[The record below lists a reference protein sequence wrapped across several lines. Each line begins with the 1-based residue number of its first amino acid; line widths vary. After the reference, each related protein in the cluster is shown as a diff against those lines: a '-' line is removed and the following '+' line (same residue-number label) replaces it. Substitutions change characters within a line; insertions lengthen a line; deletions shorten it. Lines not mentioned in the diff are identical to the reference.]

1 MERNKSIQR
10 GEKLAQMNSM
20 VGALK
25 FYGAA
30 ALASIR
36 GQGLD
41 MPVAAAAAAAPVAAT
56 THHHLPAGSLGLAPS
71 PE

>member
-10 GEKLAQMNSM
+10 GEKLAQINSM

-41 MPVAAAAAAAPVAAT
+41 MPVAAAAAPVAAT